1 MLQDNVDGVVESQ
14 VLINQE
20 IGENKASIKRLDKS
34 IKNLQTNETTKLIDI
49 RNLKFMNQTLQTELA
64 RCKREI
70 NDLEQYGRR
79 SMVDIHVPRT
89 NEENTDKIVQDIGK
103 LINVPLEENDI
114 EVSHR
119 VLTNQKAPIIV
130 KFSSRKVRDE
140 FFKNRN
146 KLKNF
151 TTTDLGYNQELKIFI
166 NESLTA
172 YNGAVLKKA
181 RKDLQAEGFKHVWTK
196 NGKTFARKN
205 DNSRKY
211 VIHTL

>member
-151 TTTDLGYNQELKIFI
+151 TRIDLG
-166 NESLTA
+166 
-172 YNGAVLKKA
+172 
-181 RKDLQAEGFKHVWTK
+181 
-196 NGKTFARKN
+196 
-205 DNSRKY
+205 
-211 VIHTL
+211 